1 MQRQLTQVAVPK
13 VSSHGEKSC
22 VSAGVRC
29 VEPRLERPPRLLGL
43 FGLLA
48 QKGCGEEEA
57 MAAVTALT
65 ITCFSPCREGAQ
77 QVLP

>member
-1 MQRQLTQVAVPK
+1 MGKNP
-13 VSSHGEKSC
+13 VSLLACDAWSLVWKG
-22 VSAGVRC
+22 
-29 VEPRLERPPRLLGL
+29 PPRLLGL

-57 MAAVTALT
+57 MAVVTALT
-65 ITCFSPCREGAQ
+65 STCFSPCREGAL

>member
-1 MQRQLTQVAVPK
+1 MGKNR
-13 VSSHGEKSC
+13 VSLLACGAWSLVWKG
-22 VSAGVRC
+22 
-29 VEPRLERPPRLLGL
+29 PPRLLGL

-65 ITCFSPCREGAQ
+65 GTCFSTYREGAL